1 MLILNGFVVAVV
13 AFSFRAGLELL
24 LGGVGAGRGGVGV
37 WYLEVASAKCGAV
50 VTAVEDTRA
59 GGAGTGAFFFRGFCC
74 SGCCKPLLVVFAAGL
89 NPIPVGRGGDNDTDF
104 TDCGCCCCILKMA
117 GGGPNT
123 FASLSPA
130 PVAPPRGG
138 AVGALD

>member
-59 GGAGTGAFFFRGFCC
+59 GGAGTGAFFFR
-74 SGCCKPLLVVFAAGL
+74 FAAGL
-89 NPIPVGRGGDNDTDF
+89 NPIPLGRGGDNDTDF
-104 TDCGCCCCILKMA
+104 TDCGCCCCILKMS